1 MLFSE
6 AIGQRVVSTT
16 SAATVGHVGSLVID
30 PAAQRVVAL
39 SLKKTPVSGTLLPW
53 ADVTAFGVD
62 AVTVASESQ
71 IIEEQGQ
78 FAELNS
84 KAHIILKK
92 RILNTAGIQVGTV
105 RDVDFDPAD
114 GRILGILTD
123 DQPVDGRALL
133 GVGSY
138 AVVVRA

>member
-6 AIGQRVVSTT
+6 AVGQRVVSTT

-39 SLKKTPVSGTLLPW
+39 SLKKTPVTGSLLPW
-53 ADVTAFGVD
+53 SEITAFGAD

-71 IIEEQGQ
+71 IIEEEGRY
-78 FAELNS
+78 AELNS
-84 KAHIILKK
+84 KAHVILKK
-92 RILNTAGIQVGTV
+92 RILNTAGLQVGTV
-105 RDVDFDPAD
+105 RDIDFDPAD

-123 DQPVDGRALL
+123 DQPIDGRALI